1 MAIVA
6 PTKKKTE
13 AEVQDA
19 VVKIFDSLSRKVGD
33 LMDKDLGRLK
43 LDDNGRVIRSIN
55 NTAIMS
61 GIQDRVQKIVRA
73 HLALYDEY
81 LTDGVVNE
89 ILKADM
95 AVLVAMNQ
103 GRVAE

>member
-19 VVKIFDSLSRKVGD
+19 IAKIFDSLSRKVGD
-33 LMDKDLGRLK
+33 MLDKDLGRLK
-43 LDDNGRVIRSIN
+43 LDDDGRIVRSIN

-61 GIQDRVQKIVRA
+61 GIQERVQKIVRA